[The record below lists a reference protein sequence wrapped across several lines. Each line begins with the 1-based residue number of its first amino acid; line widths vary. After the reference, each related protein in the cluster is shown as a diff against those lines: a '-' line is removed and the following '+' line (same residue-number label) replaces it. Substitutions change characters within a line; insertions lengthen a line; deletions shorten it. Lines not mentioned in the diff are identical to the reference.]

1 MAVAAVAELPSVASI
16 TTKLRALLE
25 RAKAV
30 KPSASVDPALPT
42 TELIPLID
50 SLDADVDSQY
60 ASDQA
65 YRFAAVETAAREQFY
80 SIVGQTSIE
89 DP

>member
-16 TTKLRALLE
+16 TTKLQALLE

-42 TELIPLID
+42 TELVPLID
-50 SLDADVDSQY
+50 SLDADVDGQY

-80 SIVGQTSIE
+80 TTVGCPSALR
-89 DP
+89 